1 MQSLLK
7 DVIIVHSWKRA
18 TLVLLFFFHDGSNMK
33 TVFAYGVLE
42 VNELNVAGD
51 DDEDDL
57 RFVYPGP
64 FSICL
69 RLNTAV
75 ENLHLKEGACVNDCG
90 EGC

>member
-1 MQSLLK
+1 M
-7 DVIIVHSWKRA
+7 
-18 TLVLLFFFHDGSNMK
+18 LLFFFRDGSNMK

-69 RLNTAV
+69 RLNTAL